1 MAEMKAK
8 EKEELNKAIKWVY
21 KEFAA
26 GAAVLAVLYY
36 TVRNIPLDTET
47 LKTPQD
53 RIVFT
58 FRWMLITIL
67 PLISAIFDVLNVR
80 GTTNAINPIA
90 GNSEH
95 LVEVPNRILRNGMEQ
110 FLLHA
115 IGLLALTTY
124 LDETCMSA
132 IPVLVSMFFVGR
144 VFYSLGFKSSERN
157 RGFGFFITFLPTLI
171 TYGYCLYRFAT
182 TYLL

>member
-36 TVRNIPLDTET
+36 TVRNIPLDTGT

-58 FRWMLITIL
+58 CRWMLISSL

-80 GTTNAINPIA
+80 GTTKAIDPIA
-90 GNSEH
+90 GKSEH

-124 LDETCMSA
+124 LDETCISA

-144 VFYSLGFKSSERN
+144 VFYSLGYKSSEKN

-171 TYGYCLYRFAT
+171 TYGYCLYKFAT

>member
-47 LKTPQD
+47 LKTPHD

-58 FRWMLITIL
+58 FRWMLISTL

-171 TYGYCLYRFAT
+171 TYGYCLYKFAT

>member
-1 MAEMKAK
+1 MAETKAK

-36 TVRNIPLDTET
+36 TVRNIPLDTGT

-58 FRWMLITIL
+58 FRWMLISIL

-95 LVEVPNRILRNGMEQ
+95 LVEVPNRILRNGIEQ

-171 TYGYCLYRFAT
+171 TYGYCLYKFAT

>member
-1 MAEMKAK
+1 MAEMKVK

-36 TVRNIPLDTET
+36 TVRNIPLDTGT

-58 FRWMLITIL
+58 FRWMLISIL

-90 GNSEH
+90 GKSEH

-171 TYGYCLYRFAT
+171 TYGYCLYKFAT

>member
-1 MAEMKAK
+1 MAETKAK

-36 TVRNIPLDTET
+36 TVRNIPLDTGT

-58 FRWMLITIL
+58 FRWMLISIL

-171 TYGYCLYRFAT
+171 TYGYCLYKFTT

>member
-1 MAEMKAK
+1 MAETKAK

-36 TVRNIPLDTET
+36 TVRNIPLDTGT
-47 LKTPQD
+47 LRTPQD

-58 FRWMLITIL
+58 FRWMLISSL

-90 GNSEH
+90 GKSEH

-171 TYGYCLYRFAT
+171 TYGYCLYKFAT

>member
-1 MAEMKAK
+1 MAETKAK

-58 FRWMLITIL
+58 FRWMLISIL

-171 TYGYCLYRFAT
+171 TYGYCLYKFAT

>member
-36 TVRNIPLDTET
+36 TVRNIPLDTGT

-58 FRWMLITIL
+58 FRWMLISIL

-95 LVEVPNRILRNGMEQ
+95 LVEVPNRILRNGIEQ

-144 VFYSLGFKSSERN
+144 VFYSLGFKTSERN

-171 TYGYCLYRFAT
+171 TYGYCLYKFAT

>member
-1 MAEMKAK
+1 MAETKAK

-36 TVRNIPLDTET
+36 TVRNIPLDTGT

-58 FRWMLITIL
+58 FRWMLISIL

-90 GNSEH
+90 GKSEH

-124 LDETCMSA
+124 LDEACMSA

-171 TYGYCLYRFAT
+171 TYGYCLYKFAT

>member
-1 MAEMKAK
+1 MAETKAK

-36 TVRNIPLDTET
+36 TVRNIQLDTGT

-58 FRWMLITIL
+58 FRWMLISIL

-90 GNSEH
+90 GKSEH

-132 IPVLVSMFFVGR
+132 IPVLVSMVFVGR

-171 TYGYCLYRFAT
+171 TYGYCLYKFAT

>member
-1 MAEMKAK
+1 MAETKAK

-36 TVRNIPLDTET
+36 TVRNVPLDTGT

-58 FRWMLITIL
+58 FRWMLISIL

-171 TYGYCLYRFAT
+171 TYGYCLYKFAT

>member
-1 MAEMKAK
+1 MAETKAK

-58 FRWMLITIL
+58 FRWMLISIL

-90 GNSEH
+90 GKSEH

-171 TYGYCLYRFAT
+171 TYGYCLYKFTT

>member
-26 GAAVLAVLYY
+26 GVAVLAVLYY

-58 FRWMLITIL
+58 FRWMLISIL

-171 TYGYCLYRFAT
+171 TYGYCLYKFAT

>member
-1 MAEMKAK
+1 MAETKAK

>member
-1 MAEMKAK
+1 MAETKAK
-8 EKEELNKAIKWVY
+8 EKEELNKQIKWVY

-26 GAAVLAVLYY
+26 GTAVLAVLYY
-36 TVRNIPLDTET
+36 TVRNIPLDTGT

-58 FRWMLITIL
+58 FRWMLISIL

-90 GNSEH
+90 GKSEH

-171 TYGYCLYRFAT
+171 TYGYCLYKFAT

>member
-1 MAEMKAK
+1 MAETKAK
-8 EKEELNKAIKWVY
+8 EKEELNKAIQWVY

-36 TVRNIPLDTET
+36 TVRNIPLDTGT

-58 FRWMLITIL
+58 FRWMLISIL

-90 GNSEH
+90 GKSEH
-95 LVEVPNRILRNGMEQ
+95 LVEVPNRILRNGIEQ

-171 TYGYCLYRFAT
+171 TYGYCLYKFAT

>member
-1 MAEMKAK
+1 MAETKSK

-58 FRWMLITIL
+58 FRWMLISIL

-171 TYGYCLYRFAT
+171 TYGYCLYKFAT

>member
-1 MAEMKAK
+1 MAETKAK

-58 FRWMLITIL
+58 FRWMLISIL
-67 PLISAIFDVLNVR
+67 PLMSAIFDVLNVR

-95 LVEVPNRILRNGMEQ
+95 LVEVPNRILRNGIEQ

-171 TYGYCLYRFAT
+171 TYGYCLYKFAT

>member
-1 MAEMKAK
+1 MAETKAK
-8 EKEELNKAIKWVY
+8 EKEELNKAIQWVY

-36 TVRNIPLDTET
+36 TVRNIPLDTGT

-58 FRWMLITIL
+58 FRWMLISIL

-171 TYGYCLYRFAT
+171 TYGYCLYKFAT

>member
-1 MAEMKAK
+1 MKAK

-36 TVRNIPLDTET
+36 TVRNIPLDTGT

-58 FRWMLITIL
+58 FRWMLISIL

-90 GNSEH
+90 G
-95 LVEVPNRILRNGMEQ
+95 
-110 FLLHA
+110 
-115 IGLLALTTY
+115 
-124 LDETCMSA
+124 
-132 IPVLVSMFFVGR
+132 
-144 VFYSLGFKSSERN
+144 
-157 RGFGFFITFLPTLI
+157 
-171 TYGYCLYRFAT
+171 
-182 TYLL
+182 

>member
-1 MAEMKAK
+1 MAETKAK

-21 KEFAA
+21 KELAA

-36 TVRNIPLDTET
+36 TVRNIPLDTGT

-58 FRWMLITIL
+58 FRWMLISIL

-171 TYGYCLYRFAT
+171 TYGYCLYKFAT

>member
-1 MAEMKAK
+1 MKAK

-36 TVRNIPLDTET
+36 TVRNIPLDTGT

-58 FRWMLITIL
+58 FRWMLISIL

-90 GNSEH
+90 GKSEH

-171 TYGYCLYRFAT
+171 NYGYCLYKFAT

>member
-1 MAEMKAK
+1 MGVQRIRGRCGRPCRALLHGQEYPIGHGDPQ
-8 EKEELNKAIKWVY
+8 NTTGPHSVY
-21 KEFAA
+21 VQVDAYFH
-26 GAAVLAVLYY
+26 
-36 TVRNIPLDTET
+36 PS
-47 LKTPQD
+47 
-53 RIVFT
+53 F
-58 FRWMLITIL
+58 
-67 PLISAIFDVLNVR
+67 ISAIFDVLNVR

-90 GNSEH
+90 GKSEH

-171 TYGYCLYRFAT
+171 TYGYCLYKFAT

>member
-36 TVRNIPLDTET
+36 TVRNIPLDTGT

-58 FRWMLITIL
+58 FRWMLISIL

-95 LVEVPNRILRNGMEQ
+95 LVEVRNRILRNGMEQ

-171 TYGYCLYRFAT
+171 TYGYCLYKFTT

>member
-1 MAEMKAK
+1 MAETKAK

-36 TVRNIPLDTET
+36 TVRNIPLDTGT
-47 LKTPQD
+47 LRTPQD

-58 FRWMLITIL
+58 FRWMLISSL

-80 GTTNAINPIA
+80 GTTKAINPIA
-90 GNSEH
+90 GKSEH
-95 LVEVPNRILRNGMEQ
+95 LVEVPNRILRNGIEQ

-171 TYGYCLYRFAT
+171 TYGYCLYKFAT

>member
-1 MAEMKAK
+1 MAETKAK

-90 GNSEH
+90 GKSEH

-171 TYGYCLYRFAT
+171 TYGYCLYKFAT

>member
-58 FRWMLITIL
+58 FRWMLISIL

-95 LVEVPNRILRNGMEQ
+95 LVEVPNRILRNGIEQ

-171 TYGYCLYRFAT
+171 TYGYCLYKFAT

>member
-1 MAEMKAK
+1 MAETKAK

-58 FRWMLITIL
+58 FRWMLISIL

-144 VFYSLGFKSSERN
+144 IFYSLGFKSSERN

-171 TYGYCLYRFAT
+171 TYGYCLYKFAT